1 MINQI
6 NCNTF
11 AVGEFLAKLFLF
23 QITQET
29 RTKNSNYSTL
39 NSVAGRKSPAAAP
52 VDFSWN
58 NLFALFERVQGKKV
72 KRT

>member
-6 NCNTF
+6 NCNTHGVDVCF
-11 AVGEFLAKLFLF
+11 AKQFLP

-29 RTKNSNYSTL
+29 RTKNNSYSTL